1 MERKLSTI
9 FASDVVGISKMM
21 EKNEEATLR
30 HLKKRR
36 LVIDGLISEF
46 GGNIFGTAGDSVI
59 AEFPSPI
66 KATECA
72 VKIQYKMQAINLD
85 LKDSDKMIYRIG
97 INIGDVM
104 IAENNLFG
112 DAVNI
117 AVRLEAAAKPSGIC
131 ISKPVF
137 DMIGQKLKISFE
149 DAGSLELKN
158 IENAEPGSIAVLLF
172 KNLSSDEEQQ
182 YFCEGFSE
190 DLISA
195 LSRFKKLA

>member
-1 MERKLSTI
+1 
-9 FASDVVGISKMM
+9 
-21 EKNEEATLR
+21 
-30 HLKKRR
+30 
-36 LVIDGLISEF
+36 
-46 GGNIFGTAGDSVI
+46 
-59 AEFPSPI
+59 
-66 KATECA
+66 
-72 VKIQYKMQAINLD
+72 MQAINLD